1 MSTFRSVSK
10 MCSVCGTMSDHTVIC
25 STNTFG
31 SPDLDLRP
39 PEMKRSTMVY
49 WPEQCPQCGFVAYDI
64 AKRTPVSREWLSEK
78 RYITCEG
85 HNFLSSLAVKFYK
98 IYLIAKETGNNSDA
112 FNALMSAAWAC
123 DDCNDYKNARLCR
136 SLLLPCLDVEIK
148 NTPQRADTLSV
159 IKADVLRRAGL
170 FDQVVAEYTNCT
182 FGDETLTKI
191 CEFQVEK
198 ARQGDAGCYRV
209 SDVK

>member
-1 MSTFRSVSK
+1 MSTFRLVSK
-10 MCSVCGTMSDHTVIC
+10 ICPVCGTMSDHTVIC

-39 PEMKRSTMVY
+39 PEMKRDTIAY

-64 AKRTPVSREWLSEK
+64 AKRTPVSREWLFEK

-123 DDCNDYKNARLCR
+123 DDVNDYKNAKLCR
-136 SLLLPCLDVEIK
+136 MLLLPYLDCETS
-148 NTPQRADTLSV
+148 NNPQCADTLSV
-159 IKADVLRRAGL
+159 IKADVLRRAEL

-182 FGDETLTKI
+182 FRDEILTKI
-191 CEFQVEK
+191 CKFQVEK
-198 ARQGDAGCYRV
+198 AKQGDTGCYRV